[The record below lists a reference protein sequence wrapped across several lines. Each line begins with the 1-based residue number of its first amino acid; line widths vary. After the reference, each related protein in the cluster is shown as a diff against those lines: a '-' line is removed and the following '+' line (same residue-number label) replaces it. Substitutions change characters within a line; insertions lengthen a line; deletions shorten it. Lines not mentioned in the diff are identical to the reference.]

1 MGNQLHH
8 QRLLSNKVLSSMYVL
23 AFLLTEK
30 ELHNYTQGQNDSG
43 STALYLHVSDQEITV
58 ASLGDS

>member
-1 MGNQLHH
+1 
-8 QRLLSNKVLSSMYVL
+8 MYVL
-23 AFLLTEK
+23 AFLLTES